1 MAIKISNGDFA
12 MMGQQKGMQ
21 PKIFYPH
28 LNLEQRV
35 PRTHLL
41 RKIQE
46 QIDFNFIYA
55 EVKNTY
61 GDNGNV
67 SIPPPVI
74 LKMMLL
80 LVLYNVRS
88 ERELMETV
96 PLRLDWL
103 WFLGYDIDSEVPDH
117 SVLSKARARWGVEAF
132 RGFFERIVWQCVE
145 AGLVDGSK
153 IFVDSSLVDANASNN
168 SVVDTQSLKGQ
179 LQESYKEL
187 EARLEE
193 KSESMNSSRKYA
205 RENSRYISTTDPD
218 ATIVN
223 RGKPKLSYQVH
234 RAVDG
239 RSEVITAME
248 TTPGDVNEA
257 HEMIPLLESHHL
269 NTGGKVDTVV
279 ADSKYGTVENFLA
292 CYDRGV
298 EAHIPDLKEFTSRRM
313 EKLGIFSEER
323 FEYDEDSDTYRCP
336 AGQRLKPKSLHK
348 GRQSR
353 DYAAPKKICA
363 ACELR
368 EQCTKNKSGR
378 TVKRHLRQEELD
390 GMREA
395 SRSARAR
402 RDIKMRQHLMER
414 SYARGTWYGFDR
426 ARWRGLWRVQIQQY
440 LVSAVQNIQV
450 LLRYGSYLKR
460 SPSAVIEYMEE
471 TIRMHISFFSD
482 VKQLINA
489 KTGRIMLSGL
499 NCRQLSSV
507 ELEPLG
513 NSPLRPAFSI
523 ADL

>member
-1 MAIKISNGDFA
+1 MATQIRYGDIA
-12 MMGQQKGMQ
+12 MMGQQTGNQ

-28 LNLEQRV
+28 MNLEQRV

-41 RKIQE
+41 RRIQE

-55 EVKNTY
+55 EVRDAY
-61 GDNGNV
+61 GSNGNV

-88 ERELMETV
+88 ERELMETL

-153 IFVDSSLVDANASNN
+153 IFVDSSLVDADASNN
-168 SVVDTQSLKGQ
+168 SVIDTRSLKVQ
-179 LQESYKEL
+179 LQESYKKL

-193 KSESMNSSRKYA
+193 KSESTDSSRRYVKA
-205 RENSRYISTTDPD
+205 NSRYISTTDPD
-218 ATIVN
+218 AAIVN

-234 RAVDG
+234 RVVDE
-239 RSEVITAME
+239 RSEVITATE

-269 NTGGKVDTVV
+269 NTGIKADTVV
-279 ADSKYGTVENFLA
+279 ADSKYGTIENFLA
-292 CYDRGV
+292 CDDQGV
-298 EAHIPDLKEFTSRRM
+298 EAHMPDLKESMVRRIK
-313 EKLGIFSEER
+313 KLKIFPEEQ
-323 FEYDEDSDTYRCP
+323 FEYDRESDTYRCP
-336 AGQRLKPKSLHK
+336 AGNRLKPRSLHK
-348 GRQSR
+348 SRQSR

-363 ACELR
+363 ACHLR

-378 TVKRHLRQEELD
+378 TIKRHLRQEDLD
-390 GMREA
+390 RMREA
-395 SRSARAR
+395 SRSAKAK
-402 RDIKMRQHLMER
+402 RDIKRRQHLMER
-414 SYARGTWYGFDR
+414 SYARGTRYGFDR
-426 ARWRGLWRVQIQQY
+426 ARWRGLWRVQIQEY
-440 LVSAVQNIQV
+440 LISAVQNIQV

-460 SPSAVIEYMEE
+460 SPSAMMEQIKGAIAGDTRSFLDFKEMVNSKMGQRVQFGFICPRLSFIE
-471 TIRMHISFFSD
+471 T
-482 VKQLINA
+482 
-489 KTGRIMLSGL
+489 
-499 NCRQLSSV
+499 
-507 ELEPLG
+507 
-513 NSPLRPAFSI
+513 
-523 ADL
+523 